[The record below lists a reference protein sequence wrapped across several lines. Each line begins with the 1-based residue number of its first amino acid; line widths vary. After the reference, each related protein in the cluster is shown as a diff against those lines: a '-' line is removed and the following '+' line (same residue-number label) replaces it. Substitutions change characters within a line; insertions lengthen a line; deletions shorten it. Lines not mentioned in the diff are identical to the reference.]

1 MKRISF
7 ILFLSFVFCPLS
19 FILSASEMDIMREN
33 LRKEIMLG
41 DLNYDRNDATI
52 QAYINTLVKDAKT
65 YYGNLEKNPV
75 TYLWS
80 DYNKL
85 KNDNTNTCKHIEYS
99 LMRLRT
105 MALAWAYPT
114 SELYHNDD
122 YLTAIKNSLD
132 FLYSYALNEKTTL
145 IGNWWEWRIGSPQE
159 YAAIVSILYEELSDV
174 QLLHYDKSFDNFV
187 RSFAKNGN
195 MTYANQADVCRNLL
209 YMGILT
215 GKKQDVKDA
224 ISLAKK
230 AFVDETTLEVR
241 KKAQE
246 QFEQMIKDQ
255 GDYHS
260 YNYVT
265 KKEGL
270 YEDGTFIQ
278 HTAIPYIGSYGT
290 SMILFSAEMAMCLQG
305 TSIEIPS
312 YFAQILPIW
321 LEKAYIPAIY
331 KGEMMRMFMGRN
343 VNANHSSHEA
353 ARAVGLN
360 MYLSRNLLSDPDMRQ
375 RITNVCKTW
384 YTDNAYYATPYDG
397 MNPIIDK
404 PHIDQMIADA
414 QADAPAD
421 VFNLVLAAGDR
432 VIHET
437 AKYRF
442 GLSMSSNRIGK
453 FEGFSNNNMSGW
465 YQGDGMTYIYTPNH
479 REHWLKYF
487 TYCNNYRLPGTTV
500 DRISRTADGANIAL
514 FDNPVNAQSWVGGIS
529 LLGRYGTAGMSHV
542 GAKSDLVA
550 KKSWFMFD
558 DEIHCLGAGITMSE
572 NRNVETIIESRY
584 IYAGYSIDGVDGGT
598 KKCWEYT
605 YANPKY
611 AYINEVGGYY
621 FPQPMTLISYIE
633 QNKLYS
639 FYIDHGKA
647 PDNASYN
654 YVLLPQMSKDEVATY
669 ANQPATEVLQNDTI
683 IQAVHHKNLGI
694 VGINYW
700 HAGKQAYVHSDG
712 EASVMYQQKE
722 GKLYFSASD
731 PTWKRTS
738 QTFILDGVFTLDSA
752 IPSDKAQV
760 SHTDTKTTITID
772 CTDRMGQGEQLVL
785 TIISP
790 MPTPEIT
797 SDLDLMETNSNNT
810 YKVIEGGQIYI
821 YRNGTKYSI
830 L

>member
-1 MKRISF
+1 MKRFIIS
-7 ILFLSFVFCPLS
+7 LFLSIGLCTFAFC
-19 FILSASEMDIMREN
+19 ATDMEVMREN

-41 DLNYDRNDATI
+41 DLNYDRSDPAV
-52 QAYINTLVKDAKT
+52 QAYIASIVKDAKT
-65 YYGNLEKNPV
+65 YYTNLEKSPK

-85 KNDNTNTCKHIEYS
+85 INDNTNTCKHIEYS
-99 LMRLRT
+99 LMRLHT

-132 FLYSYALNEKTTL
+132 FLYSYALNEKTSL

-159 YAAIVSILYEELSDV
+159 YAAIVSILYEELSAE
-174 QLLHYDKSFDNFV
+174 QISHYDKSFNTFV
-187 RSFAKNGN
+187 RTFAKSGN

-215 GKKQDVKDA
+215 GKTQDVTNA
-224 ISLAKK
+224 LTLAKK
-230 AFVDETTLEVR
+230 AFVDETSLETR
-241 KKAQE
+241 KQAQA
-246 QFEQMIKDQ
+246 QFEKMIKEQ
-255 GDYHS
+255 GDYHQ
-260 YNYVT
+260 YNPVT

-290 SMILFSAEMAMCLQG
+290 SMIQFSAEMALCLKG
-305 TSIEIPS
+305 VTSITIPS
-312 YFAQILPIW
+312 YFNQILPTW
-321 LEKAYIPAIY
+321 MEKAYIPAIY

-343 VNANHSSHEA
+343 TNANHSSHEA
-353 ARAVGLN
+353 ARAVGLH
-360 MYLSRNLLSDPDMRQ
+360 MYLSGNLLNDSDLKQ

-384 YTDNAYYATPYDG
+384 YTDNAYYSTPYEG
-397 MNPIIDK
+397 MNIIIDK
-404 PHIDQMIADA
+404 PHIDQMIKDA
-414 QADAPAD
+414 QESASAD

-437 AKYRF
+437 AKFRF

-500 DRISRTADGANIAL
+500 DRIARTADGANIAL

-529 LLGRYGTAGMSHV
+529 LLGRYGAAGMSHV

-558 DEIHCLGAGITMSE
+558 DEVHCLGAGITMSE
-572 NRNVETIIESRY
+572 NREVETIIESRY
-584 IYAGYSIDGVDGGT
+584 INAGYSVDGVDGGT

-605 YANPKY
+605 YTNPSY

-621 FPQPMTLISYIE
+621 FPQPMTMTSYIE

-639 FYIDHGKA
+639 FYINHGKA
-647 PDNASYN
+647 PKDASYN
-654 YVLLPQMSKDEVATY
+654 YILLPQMSKEDVAAY
-669 ANQPATEVLQNDTI
+669 ALNPTLVTLQNDTT
-683 IQAVHHKNLGI
+683 IQSVYHTTLGI
-694 VGINYW
+694 VGLNYW
-700 HAGKQAYVHSDG
+700 HEGKQASVYSDG
-712 EASVMYQQKE
+712 AASVMYQQKD
-722 GKLYFSASD
+722 GKLYFAAAE

-738 QTFILDGVFTLDSA
+738 QTFILDGEFALDTEA
-752 IPSDKAQV
+752 PKGKTQV
-760 SHTDTKTTITID
+760 SVKDGKTTITID
-772 CTDRMGQGEQLVL
+772 CTDRMGQGEQLVF
-785 TIISP
+785 TIIKP
-790 MPTPEIT
+790 MPTPTRPTDIEIIKAT
-797 SDLDLMETNSNNT
+797 APNV
-810 YKVIEGGQIYI
+810 YKVIDNGQIFI